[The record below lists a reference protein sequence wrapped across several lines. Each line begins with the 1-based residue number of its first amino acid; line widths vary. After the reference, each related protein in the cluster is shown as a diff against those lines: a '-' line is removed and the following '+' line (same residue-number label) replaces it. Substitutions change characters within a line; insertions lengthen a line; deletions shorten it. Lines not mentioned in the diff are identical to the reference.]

1 MKFSKKRLRPV
12 AILLARDKLHGLV
25 RNLTSNAINKFERKI
40 SGIEIIKSSEDL
52 GVLIHEVT
60 ETVKHKIKQGG
71 GFLLVMLAPLG
82 ALLVQ
87 PVISSVV
94 KDKSRRGVTRAG
106 IGYMDKN
113 F

>member
-1 MKFSKKRLRPV
+1 MKFSKKRLRPA

-52 GVLIHEVT
+52 GVLIDGVT
-60 ETVKHKIKQGG
+60 ETVKHKIWQEG
-71 GFLLVMLAPLG
+71 GFPLVMLAPSG

-94 KDKSRRGVTRAG
+94 KDKCRRGVRRAG
-106 IGYMDKN
+106 IGYMDRN